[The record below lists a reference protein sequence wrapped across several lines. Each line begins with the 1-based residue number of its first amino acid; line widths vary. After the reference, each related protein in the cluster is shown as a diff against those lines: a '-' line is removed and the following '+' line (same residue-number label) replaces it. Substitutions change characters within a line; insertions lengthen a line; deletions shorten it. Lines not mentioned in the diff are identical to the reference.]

1 LTKSVP
7 EKFLHR
13 FASKRDAF
21 SFFLLAKIDTRFLG
35 FILHFFKDAR
45 KKNAKLSAAV
55 KMEFYLYEG
64 DLEYDSTM
72 SGIWTIIDRGV
83 ASIPAGETIAMEDD
97 VVVVSLGR
105 VTVQN
110 DDRSHAYFQDRK
122 SVFPIS
128 VRIYQLREKVS
139 VKYLIENFKK
149 LSFEEVKHLV
159 KSTASTSSQ

>member
-1 LTKSVP
+1 
-7 EKFLHR
+7 
-13 FASKRDAF
+13 
-21 SFFLLAKIDTRFLG
+21 
-35 FILHFFKDAR
+35 
-45 KKNAKLSAAV
+45 
-55 KMEFYLYEG
+55 MEFYLYEG